1 MAVGEAGGQMARPL
15 EGMVVLDATQI
26 MAGPFCTLL
35 LADMGADV
43 IKVERPDGGDD
54 TRRMGP
60 PFVAGESAAFLAMNR
75 NKRSLALD
83 LKREEGRDLFR
94 RLARRADVLVENF
107 RPGTMEKLGLGYEA
121 LCEIHPGIIY
131 CSVSGFGRTGPY
143 RLRGGFDLVAQGMS
157 GLISCTGHPG
167 GPPTKVGVPI
177 SDLNAGMYAAY
188 GILCAYVHRLRTGRG
203 QLVDTSLLE
212 GAIAYT
218 FWESAIFFATGRNP
232 EPMGSAHRLN
242 APYQVFRT
250 KDGSLSVGAATQGTW
265 EMLCQA
271 IGRPDL
277 PADPRFRENAARIA
291 HYQELAAILEEIFQQ
306 DTTAHWLG
314 RLEEAGVPAG
324 PIFTLAEVY
333 ADPHVRAR
341 EMVVE
346 VEHPVAGRVQNIGI
360 PVKLSGTPGRI
371 ARPAPTLGQH
381 TDEVLAWLGLEK
393 AAISRLREAGVVA

>member
-1 MAVGEAGGQMARPL
+1 MAAGEAGGQVARPL

-60 PFVAGESAAFLAMNR
+60 PFIAGESAAFLAMNR

-83 LKREEGRDLFR
+83 LKREEGKDLFR

-121 LCEIHPGIIY
+121 LHEIHPGIIY

-188 GILCAYVHRLRTGRG
+188 GVLCAYIHRLRTGRG

-218 FWESAIFFATGRNP
+218 FWESAIFFATGENP

-277 PADPRFRENAARIA
+277 SADPRFRENAARIA
-291 HYQELAAILEEIFQQ
+291 HYQELAAILEEVFQQ
-306 DTTAHWLG
+306 DTTTHWLR

-324 PIFTLAEVY
+324 PIYTLAEVY

-341 EMVVE
+341 EMAVE

-381 TDEVLAWLGLEK
+381 TDEVLAWLGVEK
-393 AAISRLREAGVVA
+393 AAIARLREAGVVA

>member
-1 MAVGEAGGQMARPL
+1 M
-15 EGMVVLDATQI
+15 VLDATQI

-60 PFVAGESAAFLAMNR
+60 PFIAGESAAFLAMNR
-75 NKRSLALD
+75 NKRSLALN
-83 LKREEGRDLFR
+83 LKTEEGKDLFR

-107 RPGTMEKLGLGYEA
+107 RPGTMERLGLGYET
-121 LCEIHPGIIY
+121 LRGVNPGMIY
-131 CSVSGFGRTGPY
+131 CSISGFGQTGPY

-157 GLISCTGHPG
+157 GLISSTGHPG
-167 GPPTKVGVPI
+167 GPPTKIGVPI
-177 SDLNAGMYAAY
+177 SDLNAGIYAAY
-188 GILCAYVHRLRTGRG
+188 GILSAYIHRLKTGRG
-203 QLVDTSLLE
+203 QLIDTSLLE

-218 FWESAIFFATGRNP
+218 FWESAIFFATGKNP

-250 KDGSLSVGAATQGTW
+250 KDGLLSVGAATQGTW

-277 PADPRFRENAARIA
+277 TADPRFQDNAARIER
-291 HYQELAAILEEIFQQ
+291 YQELAAILEDVFQQ
-306 DTTAHWLG
+306 DTTASWLS
-314 RLEEAGVPAG
+314 RLEQAGVPAG
-324 PIFTLAEVY
+324 PIYSLAQVY
-333 ADPHVRAR
+333 EDPHVRAR

-346 VEHPVAGRVQNIGI
+346 LEHPVAGPVRHIGI
-360 PVKLSGTPGRI
+360 PVKLSDTPGRI
-371 ARPAPTLGQH
+371 TRPAPTLGQH
-381 TDEVLAWLGLEK
+381 TDDVLEWLGLDK
-393 AAISRLREAGVVA
+393 PAITRLRESGIVA

>member
-1 MAVGEAGGQMARPL
+1 MTPREVEEPKPRAL

-43 IKVERPDGGDD
+43 IKVEHPDGGDD

-60 PFVAGESAAFLAMNR
+60 PFIAGESAAFLAMNR
-75 NKRSLALD
+75 NKRSVALN
-83 LKREEGRDLFR
+83 LKAEDGKDLFR

-107 RPGTMEKLGLGYEA
+107 RPGTMERLGLGYET
-121 LCEIHPGIIY
+121 LREVNPGMIY
-131 CSVSGFGRTGPY
+131 CSISGFGQTGPY

-157 GLISCTGHPG
+157 GLISSTGHPG

-177 SDLNAGMYAAY
+177 SDLNAGIYAAY
-188 GILCAYVHRLRTGRG
+188 GILGAYIHRLRTGRG
-203 QLVDTSLLE
+203 QRIDTSLLE

-218 FWESAIFFATGRNP
+218 FWESAIFFATGKNP

-250 KDGSLSVGAATQGTW
+250 KDSSLSLGAANQSTW
-265 EMLCQA
+265 ERLCQV

-277 PADPRFRENAARIA
+277 VADPRFRENAARIER
-291 HYQELAAILEEIFQQ
+291 YQELATILEEVFQR
-306 DTTAHWLG
+306 DTTANWLS
-314 RLEEAGVPAG
+314 RLEQAGVPAG
-324 PIFTLAEVY
+324 PIYNLAQVY
-333 ADPHVRAR
+333 EDPHVRAR

-346 VEHPVAGRVQNIGI
+346 LEHPVAGRVRHIGI
-360 PVKLSGTPGRI
+360 PVKLSDSPGRI
-371 ARPAPTLGQH
+371 TRPAPTLGQH
-381 TDEVLAWLGLEK
+381 TDEVLEWLGLDTP
-393 AAISRLREAGVVA
+393 AVTRLRESGIVA

>member
-1 MAVGEAGGQMARPL
+1 MAAGEAGGQVARPL

-60 PFVAGESAAFLAMNR
+60 PFIAGESAAFLAMNR

-83 LKREEGRDLFR
+83 LKREEGKDLFR

-121 LCEIHPGIIY
+121 LHEIHPGIIY

-188 GILCAYVHRLRTGRG
+188 GVLCAYIHRLRTGRG

-218 FWESAIFFATGRNP
+218 FWESAIFFATGENP

-277 PADPRFRENAARIA
+277 SADPRFRENAARIA
-291 HYQELAAILEEIFQQ
+291 HYQELAAILEEVFQE
-306 DTTAHWLG
+306 DTTAHWLR

-324 PIFTLAEVY
+324 PIYTLAEVY

-341 EMVVE
+341 EMAVE

-381 TDEVLAWLGLEK
+381 TDEVLAWLGVEK
-393 AAISRLREAGVVA
+393 AAIARLREAGVVA